1 MKLIYQKSIFIPIEQ
16 QRIIYDW
23 KEALNDEM
31 TLQEAGIT
39 KKSKITIFE
48 KKNIVDLPENQ
59 IPVLVEYNEE
69 QETMIMNK
77 DHYFMDL
84 ILIFFHVFF
93 LNSILCR
100 ITLFLREWM
109 I

>member
-1 MKLIYQKSIFIPIEQ
+1 MKLINQKSIFIPIEQ

-77 DHYFMDL
+77 DHYFIDL
-84 ILIFFHVFF
+84 ILMFFQVFIF
-93 LNSILCR
+93 NSILFR
-100 ITLFLREWM
+100 ITLFLRKWM